1 MSRSVFPFQS
11 NDISLLARSLVKQ
24 WETETTSPTHLQML
38 NMLARA
44 VGFENFQHWRAEAIV
59 PPAAAPSPASIDLPP
74 AAAPTA
80 QLDTPRLLRYF
91 DEQGRLS
98 RWPGKFS
105 HQLPCLWPIWARIP
119 ARQTFS
125 EREVNEWIKAGES
138 MGDHV
143 LLRRELVNYKLLA
156 RTQDG
161 REYRRV
167 EQPLPAEVA
176 VLLREVLRRS
186 VPVASAGS

>member
-1 MSRSVFPFQS
+1 
-11 NDISLLARSLVKQ
+11 
-24 WETETTSPTHLQML
+24 ML

-44 VGFENFQHWRAEAIV
+44 AGFDNFQHWRAEAVV
-59 PPAAAPSPASIDLPP
+59 PPVVVQAPAPVDLTQAAAT
-74 AAAPTA
+74 TA
-80 QLDTPRLLRYF
+80 ILDTPRLLRYF

-138 MGDHV
+138 LGDHV

-186 VPVASAGS
+186 APAASAGS

>member
-11 NDISLLARSLVKQ
+11 SDISLLARSLVKQ
-24 WETETTSPTHLQML
+24 WQAESATPTHLQML

-44 VGFENFQHWRAEAIV
+44 VGFENFQHWRAEAV
-59 PPAAAPSPASIDLPP
+59 AAPDVASVATPIEPP
-74 AAAPTA
+74 TPSAGV
-80 QLDTPRLLRYF
+80 QVDTLRLLRYF
-91 DEQGRLS
+91 DAQGRLS
-98 RWPGKFS
+98 RWPSKFS
-105 HQLPCLWPIWARIP
+105 HQLPCLWPLWARIP

-143 LLRRELVNYKLLA
+143 LLRRELVNYKLLS
-156 RTQDG
+156 RTPDG

-167 EQPLPAEVA
+167 EQPLPEAVA
-176 VLLREVLRRS
+176 VLLREVLRRAT
-186 VPVASAGS
+186 P

>member
-24 WETETTSPTHLQML
+24 WQTETAVPTHLQML

-44 VGFENFQHWRAEAIV
+44 VGFENFQHWRAEAVV
-59 PPAAAPSPASIDLPP
+59 PPGAAPAAVDAPIALTPTAAAGAL
-74 AAAPTA
+74 
-80 QLDTPRLLRYF
+80 LDTPRLLRYF

-138 MGDHV
+138 LGDHV
-143 LLRRELVNYKLLA
+143 LLRRELVNYKLLS
-156 RTQDG
+156 RTPDG

-186 VPVASAGS
+186 AP